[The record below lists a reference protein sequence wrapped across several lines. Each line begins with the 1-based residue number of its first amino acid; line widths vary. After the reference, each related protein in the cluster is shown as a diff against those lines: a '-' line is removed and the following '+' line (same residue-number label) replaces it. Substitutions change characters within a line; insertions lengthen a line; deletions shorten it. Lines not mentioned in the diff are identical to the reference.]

1 MDRCGKWVPETG
13 PRSQGDLPMRTFL
26 LALAVVL
33 LLSVAG
39 ACRAEFDDAGGVG
52 PINPKSNLAAGPLV
66 TSNVASNRPANRVQ
80 LFIGTATEFKVV
92 RFVVLCAGPASRE
105 PPRTIKNP

>member
-1 MDRCGKWVPETG
+1 MNRCGKWVPETG
-13 PRSQGDLPMRTFL
+13 PRWQGDLPMRSFL

-39 ACRAEFDDAGGVG
+39 ACRADYDDAGGVG
-52 PINPKSNLAAGPLV
+52 TIKPKSNLADWPLF

-80 LFIGTATEFKVV
+80 L
-92 RFVVLCAGPASRE
+92 S
-105 PPRTIKNP
+105 